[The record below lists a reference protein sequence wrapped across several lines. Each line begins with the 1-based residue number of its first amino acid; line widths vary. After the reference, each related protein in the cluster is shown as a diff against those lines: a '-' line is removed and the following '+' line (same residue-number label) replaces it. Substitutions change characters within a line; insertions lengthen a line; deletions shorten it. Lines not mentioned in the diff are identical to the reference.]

1 MRYSLLSA
9 LLLGTAALFQGCGG
23 GGSASEPE
31 IQSSTQAA
39 ALTKISGK
47 STLASDRTGSTTVC
61 LDMNGNGEC
70 DVSEPSTATDEKG
83 SYLFEIEENVPS
95 GTWIIVQNGV
105 SIIPL
110 PDNNETRMRHMK
122 FYKSYQPSEG
132 EQNVNMVST
141 LIARHLAAKGDGD
154 YQAALDDFAK
164 RYPGYVNADR
174 IDKEDLILDPV
185 DEAEGVFGFFGNDEL
200 LHFNAAMQSISY
212 SGTHRSAKHS
222 AARTVDPAAEETLSI
237 DIDLESYIPTEEDL
251 NEFYDSSSSYFDELD
266 TYVDQFLTWISTWT
280 DDTQSQGTT
289 DGAQTEANTTEAEE
303 EVPNVVEVP
312 ITRTIINGVWYIIDA
327 SGDKT
332 CSVIDDSDNISVTES
347 DGKTTDL
354 VLKFDEKIKAMT
366 LKLGFFTADTIV
378 FDKYWNDGTFEG
390 HYDSDGEGMHGLKM
404 DSLIACKREKLGL

>member
-1 MRYSLLSA
+1 MRHSLLSA

-31 IQSSTQAA
+31 IQNGTQAVP
-39 ALTKISGK
+39 LTRISGK

-61 LDMNGNGEC
+61 LDMNGNGKC

-83 SYLFEIEENVPS
+83 SYLFETEENVPS

-141 LIARHLAAKGDGD
+141 LIARRLAARGDGD

-164 RYPGYVNADR
+164 RYPGYIGAGR

-185 DEAEGVFGFFGNDEL
+185 DEAEGVFGFFGSDEL
-200 LHFNAAMQSISY
+200 LHFNAAMQSIGY
-212 SGTHRSAKHS
+212 GGTPSSVSR
-222 AARTVDPAAEETLSI
+222 AAAVS
-237 DIDLESYIPTEEDL
+237 DIMPDLNIELGNYLPTEEELDR
-251 NEFYDSSSSYFDELD
+251 FYDSSSSYFSELD
-266 TYVDQFLTWISTWT
+266 AYIDQFLTWVSAWA
-280 DDTQSQGTT
+280 DDTQESEST
-289 DGAQTEANTTEAEE
+289 QTEDNSSGEE
-303 EVPNVVEVP
+303 EATPEVVEVP
-312 ITRTIINGVWYIIDA
+312 VTRSSINGVWYIIDA
-327 SGDKT
+327 SGDRT
-332 CSVIDDSDNISVTES
+332 CSVIDEQDNISVTES

-354 VLKFDEKIKAMT
+354 VLQFDEKIRAMT

-378 FDKYWNDGTFEG
+378 FDRYWSDGTFEG
-390 HYDSDGEGMHGLKM
+390 HYDSDGEEMQGLKM
-404 DSLIACKREKLGL
+404 GSLISCKNEKLGL

>member
-31 IQSSTQAA
+31 IQNGTQAVP
-39 ALTKISGK
+39 LTRISGK

-61 LDMNGNGEC
+61 LDMNGNGKC

-83 SYLFEIEENVPS
+83 SYFFETEENVPS

-141 LIARHLAAKGDGD
+141 LIARRLAARGDGD

-164 RYPGYVNADR
+164 RYPGYIGAGR

-185 DEAEGVFGFFGNDEL
+185 DEAEGVFGFFGSDEL
-200 LHFNAAMQSISY
+200 LHFNAAMQSIGY
-212 SGTHRSAKHS
+212 GGTPSSVSR
-222 AARTVDPAAEETLSI
+222 AAAVS
-237 DIDLESYIPTEEDL
+237 DIMPDLNIELGNYLPTEEELDR
-251 NEFYDSSSSYFDELD
+251 FYDSSSSYFSELD
-266 TYVDQFLTWISTWT
+266 AYIDQFLTWVSAWA
-280 DDTQSQGTT
+280 DDTQESEST
-289 DGAQTEANTTEAEE
+289 QTEDNSSGAGEATPE
-303 EVPNVVEVP
+303 VVEVP
-312 ITRTIINGVWYIIDA
+312 VTRSSINGVWYIIDA
-327 SGDKT
+327 SGDRT
-332 CSVIDDSDNISVTES
+332 CSVIDEQDNISVTES

-354 VLKFDEKIKAMT
+354 VLQFDEKIRAMT

-378 FDKYWNDGTFEG
+378 FDRYWSDGTFEG
-390 HYDSDGEGMHGLKM
+390 HYDSDGEEMQGLKM
-404 DSLIACKREKLGL
+404 GSLISCKNEKLGL